1 MIVSTYQLP
10 KRTWSMLLKSAKDKR
25 LTGDRY
31 KMSVIDPEYGDGK
44 GNSHGRYNTPRTPL
58 EFNIEEI
65 KNFKYDMDHC
75 IKCKG
80 CYWVEHTYNPGVKF
94 NVRWSVQPLE
104 RLRCLRRFR

>member
-1 MIVSTYQLP
+1 MARDDRFDLSVTKKNMEYAAEV
-10 KRTWSMLLKSAKDKR
+10 AKDKR

-94 NVRWSVQPLE
+94 N
-104 RLRCLRRFR
+104 